1 MIENSQCLRAL
12 EFLDG
17 KAELR
22 GGLGIPLGM
31 SGVSPGGIIYRAIRS
46 SLKEN
51 TEIRSKALQGKH

>member
-1 MIENSQCLRAL
+1 MIENSQRLRAL

-46 SLKEN
+46 SLGEY
-51 TEIRSKALQGKH
+51 